1 MTGSNWQ
8 PLAALEPS
16 RLREARLGTHFAAQW
31 LARAARA
38 YVAPRPDDSH
48 TNLGWDTVVG
58 GLGTHPLPDGSRL
71 ALRLRDLTLMI
82 ISTQGQSQSLA
93 LGGLADAD
101 VRAWLARRVSE
112 LGLDAQKLDAS
123 SPYAMPSFGIAT
135 GARYTVDGDAL
146 SLLAAWYTN
155 ANSVLEETRQTLLAR
170 GLSVPVVRC
179 WPHHFDLDSLVTFP
193 SAGPT
198 DVRTMG
204 TGFSPGDEYY
214 DEPYF
219 YVSVHPAP
227 AGRPVLPPFAH
238 WHTHDFTAAVAT
250 ASALLAE
257 PDHRA
262 AAKTYLAAA
271 TDFAIE
277 QLSGAGQVHVSQ
289 ADALKAGT
297 AR

>member
-8 PLAALEPS
+8 PLAALEPR
-16 RLREARLGTHFAAQW
+16 RLRGARLGAHFAAQW

-38 YVAPRPDDSH
+38 YVAPKPDDSH
-48 TNLGWDTVVG
+48 TNLGWGTVDG

-71 ALRLRDLTLMI
+71 ALRLHDLTLMI
-82 ISTQGQSQSLA
+82 ISTRRQPQSLA

-101 VRAWLARRVSE
+101 VRAWLARRLSE
-112 LGLDAQKLDAS
+112 LGLDAQKLDAPA
-123 SPYAMPSFGIAT
+123 PYTMPAFGIAT
-135 GARYTVDGDAL
+135 GARYAVDGEAL

-155 ANSVLEETRQTLLAR
+155 ANSVLEETRQMLLAR
-170 GLSVPVVRC
+170 GLTVPVVRC

-193 SAGPT
+193 RAGPS

-238 WHTHDFTAAVAT
+238 WHTRDFTAAVAK

-262 AAKTYLAAA
+262 AAKTYLTVA
-271 TDFAIE
+271 TDFAIG
-277 QLSGAGQVHVSQ
+277 QLSGAGQAHASQ
-289 ADALKAGT
+289 TSSLKAGT
-297 AR
+297 AQ

>member
-1 MTGSNWQ
+1 
-8 PLAALEPS
+8 
-16 RLREARLGTHFAAQW
+16 
-31 LARAARA
+31 
-38 YVAPRPDDSH
+38 
-48 TNLGWDTVVG
+48 
-58 GLGTHPLPDGSRL
+58 
-71 ALRLRDLTLMI
+71 
-82 ISTQGQSQSLA
+82 
-93 LGGLADAD
+93 
-101 VRAWLARRVSE
+101 VRAWLARRVRE
-112 LGLDAQKLDAS
+112 LGLDAQKLDAP
-123 SPYAMPSFGIAT
+123 SPYAMPAFGIAT
-135 GARYTVDGDAL
+135 GDRYAVDAE
-146 SLLAAWYTN
+146 SLLLLATWYTN

-193 SAGPT
+193 SAGLT

-238 WHTHDFTAAVAT
+238 WHTRDFTAAVAN

-262 AAKTYLAAA
+262 AAKTYLTVA
-271 TDFAIE
+271 TDFAIT
-277 QLSGAGQVHVSQ
+277 QLPGASQ
-289 ADALKAGT
+289 AYASQANSLKAGT